1 MAYRK
6 KRSRFHNGATS
17 REDGEPVFLQEEEQP
32 SLAGGRRGPDESG
45 GRGTSAEEDPERSAP
60 IGSDKY
66 R

>member
-1 MAYRK
+1 MAYREK
-6 KRSRFHNGATS
+6 KSRFHKGATS

-32 SLAGGRRGPDESG
+32 SLAGGRRGQGE
-45 GRGTSAEEDPERSAP
+45 RGTSAPERSVL